1 MVGEHGG
8 WRWQWISDPFSG
20 VGVRAPDET
29 AERPTD
35 SWNSDSMGWLNV
47 LQEASGTQSVAA
59 TLQGMEGFEVGST
72 YLALLEREPAVQ
84 SLSRKKNLFEEYK

>member
-1 MVGEHGG
+1 MADGGEFRG
-8 WRWQWISDPFSG
+8 WRWHWISDPFSG

-35 SWNSDSMGWLNV
+35 SRNSDSMGWLNV

-59 TLQGMEGFEVGST
+59 TLQGMEAFEVWA
-72 YLALLEREPAVQ
+72 ALTWE
-84 SLSRKKNLFEEYK
+84 K